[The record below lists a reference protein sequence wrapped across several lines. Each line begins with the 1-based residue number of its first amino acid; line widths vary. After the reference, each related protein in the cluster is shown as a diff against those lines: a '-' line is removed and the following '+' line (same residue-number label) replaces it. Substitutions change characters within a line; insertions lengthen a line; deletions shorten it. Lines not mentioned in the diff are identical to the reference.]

1 MLFEVY
7 YKITPNENQS
17 LTVETYSLY
26 SDYTAHYNHLKQN
39 YDKYYFFELDD
50 TETYNLKGNDEAWR
64 LFYNRFTKNIDSI
77 LTTKFDLDEIIKE
90 YVNAEENAKKG
101 NYEYY
106 AEEDAD
112 ILFDII
118 VDHEIAKCDVDECV
132 NMWNEED

>member
-1 MLFEVY
+1 MFEVY

-50 TETYNLKGNDEAWR
+50 TETYNLKGNAEAWR

-77 LTTKFDLDEIIKE
+77 LTTRFDLSEIIKE

-118 VDHEIAKCDVDECV
+118 VDQEIAECDVDECV